1 MPFKSKAQ
9 AGYLFANKPKVAK
22 EFAAKTPSV
31 KALPKYAGKGTRAR
45 LDTAANKMFFGTKRS
60 K

>member
-9 AGYLFANKPKVAK
+9 AKYLFANKPKIAK
-22 EFAAKTPSV
+22 EFAAKTKSI
-31 KALPKYAGKGTRAR
+31 KALPQKVK
-45 LDTAANKMFFGTKRS
+45 KK